1 VNRRVEKLEMAT
13 QDMAEKFREA
23 FQEGVIEVKKERS
36 VSISSNLRLVGLIL
50 PASIVQ
56 VNTLSE

>member
-1 VNRRVEKLEMAT
+1 MNRRVEKLEMAT